1 MELENKVVYL
11 NQEEETEE
19 TTTPSEPEATTPEE
33 TTPEEATPETP
44 ETGEGASEEETSGE
58 GEM

>member
-19 TTTPSEPEATTPEE
+19 TTTPSEPEETTPEE
-33 TTPEEATPETP
+33 TTPEETTPETP
-44 ETGEGASEEETSGE
+44 ETGEGASEDDTSGE
-58 GEM
+58 EEM